1 MAITFATA
9 EANVGDPFKV
19 NVDDLVSTIEKGT
32 LSAVALRLRRI
43 TSYARLQGNDRDVHC
58 AFFYAYTRAWN
69 AIDTRQMLI
78 ESNFP
83 CHSNTEAEAEA
94 HDHEESTIKL
104 LFDAIGNWHK
114 TVVAPT
120 LAARP
125 FNASA

>member
-9 EANVGDPFKV
+9 ETNVGDPFKV
-19 NVDDLVSTIEKGT
+19 NVDDLVDTIEKGT
-32 LSAVALRLRRI
+32 RSAVALRLRRI

-69 AIDTRQMLI
+69 AIDTRRMFI

-83 CHSNTEAEAEA
+83 CHSNTEVEAEA
-94 HDHEESTIKL
+94 YDREEATINQL
-104 LFDAIGNWHK
+104 VDDIDNWHK

-120 LAARP
+120 LATRP
-125 FNASA
+125 FNVSA